1 MIFRSVPSRRKRTQG
16 GAGPSWKGLAI
27 LALCLAA
34 PAAAA
39 ADEVSESVITARFP
53 DRSIAALTTR
63 LAESG
68 PYKRAVLLMPGHP
81 GILKLESPTSFRLKG
96 NFLIRSRKAWLDRET
111 IVFSV
116 DAPSDEWA
124 GFTGRFRAGAR
135 YAEDL
140 RGLAR
145 EIEREFG
152 KLPLV
157 IVGTSEGSVSA
168 FHAAAALGPENV
180 KAIFTA
186 SLFEQSSNSPGLA
199 SLDFD
204 DLKVPMLWVHH
215 ESDPCRYTPYWQA
228 KRHAEKTRS
237 PLITVRSANAGRGP
251 PCEAF
256 SPHGFVGIEEET
268 VRAMKRWVGDGSAA
282 DVIAPAEDSR

>member
-1 MIFRSVPSRRKRTQG
+1 MILRSVPYRRKSTER
-16 GAGPSWKGLAI
+16 GAGSSRTALSI
-27 LALCLAA
+27 IALCIAA
-34 PAAAA
+34 RAAAA

-81 GILKLESPTSFRLKG
+81 GILKLESADAFRLKG
-96 NFLIRSRKAWLDRET
+96 NFLIRSRRHWLDRDT
-111 IVFSV
+111 VVFSV
-116 DAPSDEWA
+116 DAPSDEWN
-124 GFTGRFRAGAR
+124 GFSVRFRAGAR

-145 EIEREFG
+145 EIEKAYGR
-152 KLPLV
+152 LPLV

-168 FHAAAALGPENV
+168 YFAARALGPDNV
-180 KAIFTA
+180 RAIFTA
-186 SLFEQSSNSPGLA
+186 SLFEQSGGGFGLA

-204 DLKVPMLWVHH
+204 DFKIPMLWVHH

-228 KRHAEKTRS
+228 KRHAEKTRA
-237 PLITVRSANAGRGP
+237 PLITVRSGNAGRGH

-256 SPHGFVGIEEET
+256 SPHGFIGAEAET
-268 VRAMKRWVGDGSAA
+268 VRAMKRWVTEGAAA
-282 DVIAPAEDSR
+282 DVVMPAEASR